1 MYSVCTYNVLY
12 ISVYTCILIQKE
24 REKEEKR
31 VEKANSEEIQS
42 HLEIESNEGTC
53 KYMYMYI

>member
-1 MYSVCTYNVLY
+1 MY
-12 ISVYTCILIQKE
+12 VYMCILIQKE

-42 HLEIESNEGTC
+42 HLETEFNEGTC
-53 KYMYMYI
+53 TCTL